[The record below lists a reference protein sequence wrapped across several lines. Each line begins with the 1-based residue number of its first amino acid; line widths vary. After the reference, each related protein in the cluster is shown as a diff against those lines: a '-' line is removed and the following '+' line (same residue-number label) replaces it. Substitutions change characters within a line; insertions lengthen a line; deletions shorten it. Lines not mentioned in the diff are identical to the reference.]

1 MMWRFHDDCH
11 FLGNT
16 KKRGQ
21 AHKRCDFMAN
31 REIEMNLIAR
41 AARRTFWT
49 QVTFSTIG
57 MAFSVS
63 MLATGRD
70 PSIYLPIFTSIL
82 FAWLP
87 SPLQQSHD
95 ENHPGAAASPREI
108 MSNSNPTYSPSRSMV
123 IPLENFIGREEENA
137 GRR

>member
-1 MMWRFHDDCH
+1 
-11 FLGNT
+11 
-16 KKRGQ
+16 
-21 AHKRCDFMAN
+21 
-31 REIEMNLIAR
+31 MNLVAR

-49 QVTFSTIG
+49 QVIFSTIG

-87 SPLQQSHD
+87 SPMHHDDANARDHEQQQRRVLAAIGGYSH
-95 ENHPGAAASPREI
+95 GKFYR
-108 MSNSNPTYSPSRSMV
+108 
-123 IPLENFIGREEENA
+123 
-137 GRR
+137 